1 MEAKWP
7 CMLPSRVGSDRIQL
21 VSFSRQA
28 MGLVNDHLAGCW
40 VRDTCEEE
48 RAPVLARYAS

>member
-21 VSFSRQA
+21 VSFSLQA